1 LNLGWLGDDGI
12 PLKMEA
18 SPILIDLGVEKKIVS
33 CIFNE
38 PFESSATGFYNNFSM
53 CWGSNLKS
61 KIPRYIKSTSQCN
74 AGKPF
79 PPVTITSVIPS
90 ENKAKVSFYPNPV
103 LDEMT
108 IETGGQIGEAAI
120 TDLSGKEIK
129 KFTLQAQ
136 DNRISLSGLPKGLY
150 WMKVRTI
157 SGWITEKLIKE

>member
-1 LNLGWLGDDGI
+1 
-12 PLKMEA
+12 
-18 SPILIDLGVEKKIVS
+18 LGVEKKIVS

-53 CWGSNLKS
+53 CWGSNLIS

-90 ENKAKVSFYPNPV
+90 ENKAKVSFFPNPV

-108 IETGGQIGEAAI
+108 IETGGQIGKAAI
-120 TDLSGKEIK
+120 TDLTGKEIK

-136 DNRISLSGLPKGLY
+136 NNRVSLSSLPKGLY
-150 WMKVRTI
+150 FLKSFTSAGI
-157 SGWITEKLIKE
+157 KTERLIKN